1 MLVDL
6 TLKEFEEK
14 LASESPTPG
23 GGSVSALAGA
33 QGAALLEMV
42 IAVTLKGEKYAASR
56 PKLEPIRTKA
66 SSLRRD
72 FRLLVDRDAE
82 AYESVVAAMR
92 LPKESVE
99 EKAARK
105 AARDRALL
113 FAAEVPLRTAEL
125 AAALAALAEDAAP
138 HVNPN
143 VASDL
148 LVAALLAEAA
158 LGGAAANVRINIE
171 ALKSEDFAAKANA
184 RLKKWTAETA
194 AHVQGL
200 RLRFPSLA

>member
-99 EKAARK
+99 ERAARK